1 MIGRRVGQSLYQL
14 DLMTQERVENAK
26 AATSSGVPFE
36 VWHERLAHVN
46 QDTIRKM
53 IASDSVI
60 GLKVIGKPSA
70 VPCQH
75 CIIGKMQRAPF
86 SKGREKAEEMKKQ
99 RMLQSIR

>member
-1 MIGRRVGQSLYQL
+1 
-14 DLMTQERVENAK
+14 
-26 AATSSGVPFE
+26 
-36 VWHERLAHVN
+36 
-46 QDTIRKM
+46 M